1 MQLALQYALEREQ
14 WSSGRQKEHEE
25 FNKAAELERLK
36 LQLAETKA
44 ERDTARRA
52 VSATAMQRD
61 SVQKEVENLKSSLTK
76 ATSRLEDIRQ
86 EEIRNKEDAGAART
100 SPHTCRST
108 GQWCRTTA
116 AAVSVFAVA
125 FLTTTVIF
133 HDAQSNVKKN
143 DQPEASAVNALEA
156 VQLVSGERQSAS
168 GKKPP
173 PRSGKGK
180 TRFAR
185 VKAATQRQW
194 GPSLL
199 MSKPDAVKRHLVFD
213 PLVKEQQ
220 EYLRTLGFD
229 LGKADGFKGEH
240 TRQALTEFR
249 ALYLPDSTRQLQGAD
264 FVAIMRNYANLA
276 RSDADRYGMDRGV
289 VAAIRLS
296 SVRTGVDFSYLM
308 KLAATESNFEP
319 TSKSKASSA
328 TGMYQFTRDTWLNVL
343 KKHGAEYGLADYA
356 GKIEYYVTRGGY
368 RRPVVRDKS
377 VYQHLLALRK
387 NPRISAMMAA
397 ESVRDNQQK
406 LAYSFEREPTQ
417 ADLYLTHFLGT
428 DGAITFLKSLEQ
440 NPGVF
445 AVDVFPEAARSNHSI
460 FHPKVCKPRT
470 VDEVYELFGEKFSTR
485 RYDEFAAN

>member
-25 FNKAAELERLK
+25 LNKAELERLK

-44 ERDTARRA
+44 ERNTARRA
-52 VSATAMQRD
+52 VNATAMQRD
-61 SVQKEVENLKSSLTK
+61 SVQKEVENLKSSLAK
-76 ATSRLEDIRQ
+76 ATSRLEDIR
-86 EEIRNKEDAGAART
+86 NKEDASAAHT
-100 SPHTCRST
+100 SPHPYRST

-116 AAVSVFAVA
+116 AAVSVFAVS
-125 FLTTTVIF
+125 FLITTVIF
-133 HDAQSNVKKN
+133 HDAQSNVKNN
-143 DQPEASAVNALEA
+143 DQPEASAVNALETA
-156 VQLVSGERQSAS
+156 QLVSGEHQSAS
-168 GKKPP
+168 DKKPP

-185 VKAATQRQW
+185 VKAATERQW

-199 MSKPDAVKRHLVFD
+199 MPKPDAAKPHSAFD

-229 LGKADGFKGEH
+229 LGKADGFKGAR
-240 TRQALTEFR
+240 TRQALAEFR

-276 RSDADRYGMDRGV
+276 RSDADRFGMDRGV

-319 TSKSKASSA
+319 ASKSKASSA
-328 TGMYQFTRDTWLNVL
+328 TGMYQFTRDTWLNTL
-343 KKHGAEYGLADYA
+343 KTHGAKYGLADYA
-356 GKIEYYVTRGGY
+356 AKIEYYVTRGGY

-377 VYQHLLALRK
+377 VYQHLLELRK

-397 ESVRDNQQK
+397 ESVQDNQQK

-417 ADLYLTHFLGT
+417 TDLYLTHFLGAN
-428 DGAITFLKSLEQ
+428 GAVTFLKSLEQ

-445 AVDVFPEAARSNHSI
+445 AVDIFPEAARSNRGI
-460 FHPKVCKPRT
+460 FHPKVCNPRT

>member
-1 MQLALQYALEREQ
+1 MKLALKYALERKQ
-14 WSSGRQKEHEE
+14 WPSGLQKEHEA
-25 FNKAAELERLK
+25 FKKAELERLK

-44 ERDTARRA
+44 ERDTARQA

-61 SVQKEVENLKSSLTK
+61 SVQKEVENLKSSLAK
-76 ATSRLEDIRQ
+76 ATSRLEN
-86 EEIRNKEDAGAART
+86 IRNKEDARAAHT
-100 SPHTCRST
+100 SPHTARST
-108 GQWCRTTA
+108 GLWCRTTA

-125 FLTTTVIF
+125 SFITTVVF
-133 HDAQSNVKKN
+133 HDAQSHVKKN

-168 GKKPP
+168 SKKPP
-173 PRSGKGK
+173 ARSGKGE

-199 MSKPDAVKRHLVFD
+199 MPKPDAAKPRLVFD

-229 LGKADGFKGEH
+229 PGKADGVKGAR
-240 TRQALTEFR
+240 TRQALAEFR

-276 RSDADRYGMDRGV
+276 RSDADRFGMDRGV

-319 TSKSKASSA
+319 ASESESSSA
-328 TGMYQFTRDTWLNVL
+328 TGLYQFTRDTWLNTL
-343 KKHGAEYGLADYA
+343 KVHGEKYGLADYA
-356 GKIEYYVTRGGY
+356 AKIEYYVTRGGY

-397 ESVRDNQQK
+397 ESVQDNQQK

-417 ADLYLTHFLGT
+417 ADLYLTHFLGA

-445 AVDVFPEAARSNHSI
+445 AVDIFPEAARSNHGI
-460 FHPKVCKPRT
+460 FHPKICKPRT
-470 VDEVYELFGEKFSTR
+470 VDEVYAFFGKKFSTR